1 MGRERLSITIKFH
14 LKNTKIPVLA
24 KAQLS
29 PCIDKSSDAARVLFA
44 WQIEPSVGISLPVMD
59 KANLRIPK
67 GTLKA
72 GKTYTATVKVSM
84 ASDASLLSTESVTIK
99 VLSQPLEA
107 RIQGPQTVGSLGN
120 LTLDGSKSSDPDGS
134 SDTPSYRWEV
144 RNTDKSAVIAG
155 GRTITIPSGAIA
167 NINVANSLPS
177 GNDYE
182 FTLTFRKGSRSAQ
195 ATQIV
200 TVVKGDPPKVVFRP
214 LEDRVNPSNKIVLRA
229 LINSPSSGN
238 YSWSCEEV
246 DGSGLLKIIRNYLQI
261 LFPIFR
267 KAKRIN

>member
-1 MGRERLSITIKFH
+1 MLSIAINLH
-14 LKNTKIPVLA
+14 LKRLNSILA

-44 WQIEPSVGISLPVMD
+44 WQIEPSVGISLQVMD

-72 GKTYTATVKVSM
+72 GKKYTATVKVSM
-84 ASDASLLSTESVTIK
+84 ASDASLFSTEAVTIN

-120 LTLDGSKSSDPDGS
+120 FTLDGSKSSDPDDS
-134 SDTPSYRWEV
+134 PDTPSYRWDV
-144 RNTDKSAVIAG
+144 RNADKSAVIVG

-177 GNDYE
+177 GHNYE
-182 FTLTFRKGSRSAQ
+182 FTLTFRKGRRSAQ

-214 LEDRVNPSNKIVLRA
+214 LEDRVNPSDKIELRA
-229 LINSPSSGN
+229 LIKSPSSGN

-246 DGSGLLKIIRNYLQI
+246 DGSGLLKMIRGRLQTLLAI
-261 LFPIFR
+261 LN
-267 KAKRIN
+267 KLKRIN

>member
-1 MGRERLSITIKFH
+1 MVK
-14 LKNTKIPVLA
+14 TKIPILA

-72 GKTYTATVKVSM
+72 GKGYTATVKVSM
-84 ASDASLLSTESVTIK
+84 ASDVSLFSTETVTIN
-99 VLSQPLEA
+99 VLTQPLEA

-120 LTLDGSKSSDPDGS
+120 LTLDASKSSDPDDS

-144 RNTDKSAVIAG
+144 RNTDKSAVIVG
-155 GRTITIPSGAIA
+155 GRTITIPSGVVA

-214 LEDRVNPSNKIVLRA
+214 LEDRVNPSDKIVLRA
-229 LINSPSSGN
+229 LIKSPSSGN
-238 YSWSCEEV
+238 FSWSCEEV
-246 DGSGLLKIIRNYLQI
+246 DGSGLLKIIRNHLQVLLLI
-261 LFPIFR
+261 VSEVKPID
-267 KAKRIN
+267 